1 MKKKILN
8 IFIVLGYLWLSL
20 AFIYTSVLPAE
31 FKAKLPHV
39 DIWSFAMSG
48 VVTGGVST
56 ILMYVKHYISKE
68 RVSNLETMIEL
79 HKKISENDDRT
90 KEQVDKLK
98 SLIYEQSANIKK
110 FIEQTANK
118 EVIEKE
124 NAERLER
131 IIELIEVELKSKMSN
146 PFVEK
151 DVLSEIEEVLGVE
164 KEE

>member
-1 MKKKILN
+1 
-8 IFIVLGYLWLSL
+8 
-20 AFIYTSVLPAE
+20 
-31 FKAKLPHV
+31 
-39 DIWSFAMSG
+39 MSG

-98 SLIYEQSANIKK
+98 SLVYEQSANIKK